1 MFACKDLLFTSP
13 DLTLLGLIGVLFLI
27 YPFEFAFIYH
37 LTKKSRVRVITA
49 QQVVQ
54 LVMVFSAAWL
64 LGVDRVHDVVIFIL
78 AAKAISLAGGLFT
91 TMWRLFS
98 IWIVLTQIYWL
109 PDSDSRDDG
118 CQVLRLCGFC
128 ASCFLEF
135 T

>member
-1 MFACKDLLFTSP
+1 M
-13 DLTLLGLIGVLFLI
+13 LFLI

-78 AAKAISLAGGLFT
+78 AAKAISLAGGLFYNHVAT
-91 TMWRLFS
+91 
-98 IWIVLTQIYWL
+98 V
-109 PDSDSRDDG
+109 
-118 CQVLRLCGFC
+118 
-128 ASCFLEF
+128 
-135 T
+135 